1 MGWSTSKFNEHFIK
15 NHNEE
20 SDKGNFLKIDVQY
33 SKKLHELHND
43 LLLLPERMKIEN
55 VEKLVTNLPYKM
67 EYVINKR
74 DLKQA
79 LHHGLTSRKVHRMV
93 E

>member
-1 MGWSTSKFNEHFIK
+1 MGRSTSKFNEHFIK
-15 NHNEE
+15 NHNKD

-33 SKKLHELHND
+33 PKKLHERHND

-55 VEKLVTNLPYKM
+55 VEKLVTYLPYKM
-67 EYVINKR
+67 EYVVNKR
-74 DLKQA
+74 DLKQV
-79 LHHGLTSRKVHRMV
+79 LSHELTLRKVHRMV

>member
-1 MGWSTSKFNEHFIK
+1 
-15 NHNEE
+15 
-20 SDKGNFLKIDVQY
+20 
-33 SKKLHELHND
+33 
-43 LLLLPERMKIEN
+43 MKIEN